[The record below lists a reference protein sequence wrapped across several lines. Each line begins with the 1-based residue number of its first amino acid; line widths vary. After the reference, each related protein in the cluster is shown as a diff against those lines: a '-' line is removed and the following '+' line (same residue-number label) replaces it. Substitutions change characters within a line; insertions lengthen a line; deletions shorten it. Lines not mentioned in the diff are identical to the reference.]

1 MFHMQFWS
9 FDSKV
14 LNKIK
19 LQNVNKI
26 HGTKQIIVI
35 KYNQRFK

>member
-1 MFHMQFWS
+1 MQFCS

-26 HGTKQIIVI
+26 HGNETNN
-35 KYNQRFK
+35 Y